1 MTARSPTDVDRSI
14 GQRVRLARQMAKISQ
29 QKLGDI
35 TGVTYQQIQKYEKG
49 TDRIGAGRLY
59 QVALATDQ
67 PITFFFKFNDARA
80 ADDTER
86 EDLLADP
93 GIQRVIVAAAA
104 IRSSALLA
112 NLAQIAQTFADN
124 EE

>member
-67 PITFFFKFNDARA
+67 PITFFFKFNDDIA
-80 ADDTER
+80 ADDTAR
-86 EDLLADP
+86 DDLLADP

>member
-1 MTARSPTDVDRSI
+1 MAARSPTDFDRSI
-14 GQRVRLARQMAKISQ
+14 GQRVRLARKMAKISQ

-35 TGVTYQQIQKYEKG
+35 TGVTYQQIQKYENG

-67 PITFFFKFNDARA
+67 PITFFFKFNDDLA